1 MSARLSDITRRADL
15 LGELEDLGRS
25 IPREEL
31 PKFLGEIER
40 VRVSIL
46 VSLSSAAVPIPVPAS
61 EERTTNRLLS
71 VAETAARLGR
81 SKSWV
86 YKNRAALPIVRF
98 HTGGYGFSAQH
109 LERWIGRRAARA

>member
-1 MSARLSDITRRADL
+1 MSARLSDVTRRADL

-25 IPREEL
+25 IPREDL
-31 PKFLGEIER
+31 PVFLGEIER

-46 VSLSSAAVPIPVPAS
+46 VSLSPAAPEPLQAAGEPTS
-61 EERTTNRLLS
+61 GRLLS
-71 VAETAARLGR
+71 VAETADRLGR

-98 HTGGYGFSAQH
+98 PTGGYGFSAKH
-109 LERWIGRRAARA
+109 LERWINRRASRG